1 MRPKRPPGPP
11 GRVKSRW
18 EISPEA
24 PRTIAL
30 NFGGR
35 PTRLGSLPGKLLGPT
50 GRPRGSRRPPGA
62 NLAPKLVPK
71 WSPQGSFLELFSPL
85 WERWCSI
92 LLVSVIVDCCLRD
105 FSRFSNGASFL
116 DTLGLYFGH
125 LRPWLSQASR
135 LCRCLAF
142 AWGCFPSLFPPCAL
156 RSVAGSPG
164 KYPPSTCR
172 VPRIGP
178 AECAKRL
185 NNRSQKMTFQN
196 LPEIT

>member
-1 MRPKRPPGPP
+1 M
-11 GRVKSRW
+11 
-18 EISPEA
+18 
-24 PRTIAL
+24 
-30 NFGGR
+30 
-35 PTRLGSLPGKLLGPT
+35 
-50 GRPRGSRRPPGA
+50 
-62 NLAPKLVPK
+62 APKLVPK
-71 WSPQGSFLELFSPL
+71 WNPQGSFLGLFSPL

-116 DTLGLYFGH
+116 DTLRLHFGH

-135 LCRCLAF
+135 LCRCLAL

-185 NNRSQKMTFQN
+185 KIKQKILTGILLEHRFDVCRLLDPKVGAKMEPQIVQKRSAAPMCRAEAPFGTRF
-196 LPEIT
+196 E